1 MVEGRVFHKY
11 GAALLNA
18 RTPHQVVVFGSSS
31 AQVGTYRMLVVGL
44 QFVTLNYQIHN
55 DSLEDS

>member
-11 GAALLNA
+11 GAAFLNT
-18 RTPHQVVVFGSSS
+18 RTPHRVVVFCSSS
-31 AQVGTYRMLVVGL
+31 AQVGTYSMLVGGL